1 MSVHDRHAFSMHRLM
16 YALLFFIAAYLT
28 TITVHAQE
36 TLTTGDAIQLRANN
50 EAVITGTVVSADG
63 NVVVINSAG
72 RDMKVD
78 LDKVDL
84 KTPAQ
89 NVFQEGMS
97 VTVQGKMR
105 GEDFGVPLVEATSI
119 TASSG
124 PSTTSIYPAPMR

>member
-1 MSVHDRHAFSMHRLM
+1 MSVQSHHGFSFIKLM
-16 YALLFFIAAYLT
+16 YALLFFVAAYLT
-28 TITVHAQE
+28 TINVQAQE

-63 NVVVINSAG
+63 NVVVINTAG
-72 RDMKVD
+72 RDMKID

-97 VTVQGKMR
+97 VTVQCKMN

-124 PSTTSIYPAPMR
+124 PSTTSIYPAPTR